1 MKVLRWLDDHF
12 EETLMGILLVALT
25 CVSFAQV
32 IIRKLPFIP
41 ALTWA
46 EEFCRYCWIWSV
58 FLSLPYTLKK
68 CNMLR
73 VTVLLDA
80 MPQTMRKIFNLF
92 VDVVNVAVMA
102 FLFWYSI
109 PVLSSRIESLET
121 STAMGL
127 PMWIMYA
134 AMVIGFGL
142 GVIRGIEA
150 LIDHIVHF
158 KVKVLSGVEQSVA
171 DAQEEIQMAQANEGL
186 INETTEE
193 GKEG

>member
-171 DAQEEIQMAQANEGL
+171 DAQEEIQMAQASEGL
-186 INETTEE
+186 VEDTTEE